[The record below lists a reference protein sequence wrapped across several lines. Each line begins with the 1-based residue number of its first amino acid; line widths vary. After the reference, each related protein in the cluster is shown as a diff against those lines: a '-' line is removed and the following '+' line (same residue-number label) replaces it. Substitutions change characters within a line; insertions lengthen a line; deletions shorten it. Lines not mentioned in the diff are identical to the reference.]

1 MKINLFN
8 KKSSNNKVRDI
19 INCNLYSNILDIYII
34 GNGPSLNDFKA
45 SEFQNKFTIGT
56 NRSWIWG
63 NTNLLIWR
71 DNRITEEIEMFEL
84 DKPKSC
90 KWICSQDKSFIKNKI
105 SEYTYVMQ
113 NIDYTFK
120 DNWMKKI
127 LNTNIKWNGI
137 VFHAIAIA
145 KYINPDA
152 KIHLI
157 GIDLNI
163 DEDHHF
169 FSSLKGFNQG
179 FYNKAWDSSTFNYQ
193 KRLNM
198 MYSNFK
204 RLKDAGLIF
213 KNYSNRSQLK
223 ELFGVEKNI

>member
-8 KKSSNNKVRDI
+8 KKSSYNKINDI
-19 INCNLYSNILDIYII
+19 INYNSDSNISDIYII
-34 GNGPSLNDFKA
+34 GNGPSLNNFTPKQF
-45 SEFQNKFTIGT
+45 EHKFTIGT
-56 NRSWIWG
+56 NRSWLWG

-84 DKPKSC
+84 NKPKLC

-105 SEYTYVMQ
+105 LDYSYVMK

-120 DNWMKKI
+120 DNWMKKT

-145 KYINPDA
+145 KHINPDA
-152 KIHLI
+152 NIHLI
-157 GIDLNI
+157 GIDLHI
-163 DEDHHF
+163 DKNHHF
-169 FSSLKGFNQG
+169 FSTLKGFNQG
-179 FYNKAWDSSTFNYQ
+179 FYNKAWDKSNFNYQ
-193 KRLNM
+193 KRLDM

-204 RLKDAGLIF
+204 QLKDAGLMF
-213 KNYSNRSQLK
+213 KNYSNKSQLK
-223 ELFGVEKNI
+223 DLFGVETNI

>member
-8 KKSSNNKVRDI
+8 KKSSYNEINDI
-19 INCNLYSNILDIYII
+19 INYNSDSNISDIYII
-34 GNGPSLNDFKA
+34 GNGPSLNNFTPKQF
-45 SEFQNKFTIGT
+45 EHKFTIGT
-56 NRSWIWG
+56 NRSWLWG
-63 NTNLLIWR
+63 NTNLLVWR

-84 DKPKSC
+84 NKPKLC

-105 SEYTYVMQ
+105 LDYSYVMK

-120 DNWMKKI
+120 DNWMKKT

-145 KYINPDA
+145 KHINPDA

-157 GIDLNI
+157 GIDLHI
-163 DEDHHF
+163 DKNHHF
-169 FSSLKGFNQG
+169 FSTLTGFNQG
-179 FYNKAWDSSTFNYQ
+179 FYNKAWDKSNFNYQ
-193 KRLNM
+193 KRLDM

-204 RLKDAGLIF
+204 QLKDAGLMF
-213 KNYSNRSQLK
+213 KNYSNKSQLK
-223 ELFGVEKNI
+223 DLFGVETNI